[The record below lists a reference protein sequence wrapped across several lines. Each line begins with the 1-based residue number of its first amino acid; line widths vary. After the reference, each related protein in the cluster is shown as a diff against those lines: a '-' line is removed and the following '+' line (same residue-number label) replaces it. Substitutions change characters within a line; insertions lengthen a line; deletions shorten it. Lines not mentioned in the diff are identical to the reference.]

1 MEFSLID
8 ENQYNKDIDK
18 KLSLHQLLVVQMLEE
33 LLNEKKKKL
42 INETKIK

>member
-18 KLSLHQLLVVQMLEE
+18 KLSLHQLLVV
-33 LLNEKKKKL
+33 LNAGR
-42 INETKIK
+42 IAQ